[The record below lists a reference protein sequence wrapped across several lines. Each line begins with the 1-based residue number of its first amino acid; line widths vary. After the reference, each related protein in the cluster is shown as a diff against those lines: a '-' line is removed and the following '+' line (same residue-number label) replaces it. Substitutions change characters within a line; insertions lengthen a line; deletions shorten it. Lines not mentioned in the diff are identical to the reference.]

1 MSNDDPDCDWPEEL
15 TEEAWMLD
23 QEEKLKALSEAIA
36 KAAAETK
43 EIEVL
48 PPSPAAPNTPA
59 ATRTIDLHPATKLG
73 FLSPKKK
80 SFPRMFTN
88 R

>member
-1 MSNDDPDCDWPEEL
+1 MSMSNDVPDCDWPEEL

-36 KAAAETK
+36 KVAAETK

-48 PPSPAAPNTPA
+48 PPSPAAPNTRSNSHHRPA
-59 ATRTIDLHPATKLG
+59 SCYKNG
-73 FLSPKKK
+73 FPVAEEELS
-80 SFPRMFTN
+80 THVH
-88 R
+88 